1 MKKISFALLASV
13 LCFAG
18 AVAAEN
24 AMNAAQGPK
33 DGSMVREM
41 FEERLTADQLACFN
55 EKSADC
61 PEIQQQD
68 RIELK
73 EKVREKIMEMKSDD
87 STDERRVVQRNQES
101 NNNSDEF
108 QMPEMDEAHQCRMQ
122 ALQDCGVDI
131 DTIIP
136 KREEIMQNVQNMQSM
151 QNMQMQGNGGSV
163 GIGNGNGS
171 GQNSG
176 RGPRNR

>member
-68 RIELK
+68 KIELK
-73 EKVREKIMEMKSDD
+73 EKIREKIMEMKSDG

-108 QMPEMDEAHQCRMQ
+108 QMPEMDEAQKCRKQ
-122 ALQDCGVDI
+122 ALTDCGVDI
-131 DTIIP
+131 DTIMP
-136 KREEIMQNVQNMQSM
+136 KREEIMQNF
-151 QNMQMQGNGGSV
+151 QNMQMQGNGGS
-163 GIGNGNGS
+163 IGNGNGS